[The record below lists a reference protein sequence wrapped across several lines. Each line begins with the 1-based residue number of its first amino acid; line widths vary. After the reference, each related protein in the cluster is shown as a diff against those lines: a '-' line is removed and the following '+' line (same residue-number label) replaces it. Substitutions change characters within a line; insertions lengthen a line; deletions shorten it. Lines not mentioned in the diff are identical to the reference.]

1 MSEQASPEQLRHP
14 SALASAGRPF
24 ALLYRRWAVPRKLA
38 AYGICLA
45 AGPFLAGLFL
55 LGSVRNRSFL
65 IDFHYAFYPAGHA
78 VAHGLSPYVPV
89 AELHAQRIPFVYP
102 VVAAWLFAPFSLLP
116 YTAAAAI
123 YFALTL
129 AALWG
134 GLALLGIRDPRCY
147 TVVCLWP
154 AVLDDL
160 QTGALGGAML
170 VALALVWRYRDRDG
184 GPVALAVV
192 VATKLFLW
200 PVGMWLILTRR
211 WRAAVIAA
219 VAGAVL
225 IVLPWAVLGFAGLAT
240 YPDMLRQLTDQEG
253 GSSYALTSLVSAL
266 RLPAVAAYPLA
277 AALAYP
283 GLRLFR
289 RRDGRHR
296 DIGVITGCLVLALAL
311 TPILWLHYTLILL
324 LPLALVQPRLTWL
337 WWLPVVLLV
346 SPSTH
351 PNGDLLPLILFWTV
365 VAVFAVQLPRMGR
378 PDPVSVD
385 PDSAAAYCQSRLS
398 AV

>member
-1 MSEQASPEQLRHP
+1 MAVADLERGDDRRGGLCRRDLEHAEAELRNRVAVVEIDQGRGGHSRKLPERSPPQTTARRVSPSSGGGRGADASEAMSERASPEQLRHP

-78 VAHGLSPYVPV
+78 VAHGLSPYVP
-89 AELHAQRIPFVYP
+89 ATELHAQRIPFVYP

-192 VATKLFLW
+192 VADQAV
-200 PVGMWLILTRR
+200 PVAR
-211 WRAAVIAA
+211 WHVADPHPP
-219 VAGAVL
+219 VAGRR
-225 IVLPWAVLGFAGLAT
+225 
-240 YPDMLRQLTDQEG
+240 DRH
-253 GSSYALTSLVSAL
+253 
-266 RLPAVAAYPLA
+266 
-277 AALAYP
+277 
-283 GLRLFR
+283 R
-289 RRDGRHR
+289 RRGGADRARHGRCSASQ
-296 DIGVITGCLVLALAL
+296 GWPP
-311 TPILWLHYTLILL
+311 TPTCC
-324 LPLALVQPRLTWL
+324 A
-337 WWLPVVLLV
+337 
-346 SPSTH
+346 S
-351 PNGDLLPLILFWTV
+351 
-365 VAVFAVQLPRMGR
+365 
-378 PDPVSVD
+378 
-385 PDSAAAYCQSRLS
+385 
-398 AV
+398 